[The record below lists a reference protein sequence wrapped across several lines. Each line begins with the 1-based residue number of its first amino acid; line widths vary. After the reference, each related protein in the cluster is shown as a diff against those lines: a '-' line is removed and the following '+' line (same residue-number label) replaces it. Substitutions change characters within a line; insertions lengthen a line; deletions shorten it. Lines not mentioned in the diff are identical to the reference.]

1 MLLHNNNFTGFPP
14 ERLSAA
20 RGFLPL
26 YHGDTVNHCP
36 GCGRT
41 HWHIGRATAEC
52 AFCDTALPLAAS
64 MSRPNEPMF
73 WFRGSSTAVH
83 VAA

>member
-1 MLLHNNNFTGFPP
+1 MLLKNTSYAGNPP
-14 ERLSAA
+14 DRLMAA
-20 RGFLPL
+20 RGFMPL

-52 AFCDTALPLAAS
+52 AFCETALPLAVTS
-64 MSRPNEPMF
+64 SQPPEPIF
-73 WFRGSSTAVH
+73 WSRGSATAV
-83 VAA
+83 AA

>member
-1 MLLHNNNFTGFPP
+1 MLQKNNSFTGTPP
-14 ERLSAA
+14 DRLALA
-20 RGFLPL
+20 QGFRPV

-52 AFCDTALPLAAS
+52 AFCETALPLAVTS
-64 MSRPNEPMF
+64 SQPNEPMF
-73 WFRGSSTAVH
+73 WFRGTGTAM
-83 VAA
+83 ATA